1 MNEKEPDSYPYRAG
15 AEGTGLGSQIRTI
28 LFDFDGTLAF
38 HEPDSFDVVRAFCV
52 EIGQPLSREA
62 ERQGRRM
69 RHQYFV
75 DPETLEQISV
85 LSRDQFWFH
94 FNRYLLQAL
103 CVAGD
108 LDRLAGELTERFAAI
123 QMRYYCPETGFYT
136 LMELRSRGYQLGLV
150 TNREDTQRF
159 TELLDK
165 LGLRSH
171 FDLTLTSGEVGV
183 RKPEAG
189 IFYAALER
197 IGVAAKE
204 SVYVGDNYWADVVG
218 ARNAGVTPVLLDPY
232 SLFPEAECLRID
244 RIDGLLT
251 WLP

>member
-1 MNEKEPDSYPYRAG
+1 MNEKLQNPDEAG
-15 AEGTGLGSQIRTI
+15 ADGIGVASHIRTI
-28 LFDFDGTLAF
+28 LFDFDGTLAL
-38 HEPDSFDVVRAFCV
+38 HDPDSFDVVRAFCA
-52 EIGQPLSREA
+52 EIGQPLSQEA
-62 ERQGRRM
+62 ERRGRRM

-75 DPETLEQISV
+75 DPEILEQIST

-94 FNRYLLQAL
+94 FNRHMLQTL

-123 QMRYYCPETGFYT
+123 QLRYYCPEIGFHT
-136 LMELRSRGYQLGLV
+136 LMELRSRGYRLGLV
-150 TNREDTQRF
+150 TNREDTQKF
-159 TELLDK
+159 ADLLDK
-165 LGLRSH
+165 LGLRPH

-197 IGVAAKE
+197 IGAAPKE
-204 SVYVGDNYWADVVG
+204 SAYVGDNYWADVVG

-232 SLFPEAECLRID
+232 SLFPEADCVRIE

-251 WLP
+251 WLS

>member
-1 MNEKEPDSYPYRAG
+1 MRLFDNSDRPRYNRCIGRRRRLNEKEHNPDATG
-15 AEGTGLGSQIRTI
+15 AEGIDVASHIRTI

-38 HEPDSFDVVRAFCV
+38 HDPDSFEVIRAFCA

-75 DPETLEQISV
+75 DPDILEQVSA

-103 CVAGD
+103 DVAGD
-108 LDRLAGELTERFAAI
+108 LDRLAAELTERFAAI
-123 QMRYYCPETGFYT
+123 QMRYYCPEIGFYT

-150 TNREDTQRF
+150 TNREDTEKF
-159 TELLDK
+159 VDLLDK
-165 LGLRSH
+165 LGLRPH

-189 IFYAALER
+189 IFL
-197 IGVAAKE
+197 
-204 SVYVGDNYWADVVG
+204 
-218 ARNAGVTPVLLDPY
+218 
-232 SLFPEAECLRID
+232 SLIH
-244 RIDGLLT
+244 I
-251 WLP
+251 